1 MIMRKFLA
9 ALLSAL
15 GFGAGAEKK
24 VAEMTRFFAPRGE
37 FSVMAPANWVAAA
50 DRFNVTAPNNGPSL
64 SGMVYRVDRRPG
76 LKEFAD
82 SWFEGV
88 NKMGIYK
95 QVGEDRATENAS
107 GVFREYEGVWPS
119 DTFVTYNVVAFRNA
133 GRNYACVQLVTSKS
147 DYIKN
152 RSFYEKLLST
162 FEMHQ

>member
-1 MIMRKFLA
+1 MRKFLA

-15 GFGAGAEKK
+15 GFGTGAEKK
-24 VAEMTRFFAPRGE
+24 VAEMKRFFAPGGE
-37 FSVMAPANWVAAA
+37 FSVMAPANWIAAA
-50 DRFNVTAPNNGPSL
+50 DQFNVTAPNNGPSL
-64 SGMVYRVDRRPG
+64 SGMVYRTDRRPS
-76 LKEFAD
+76 LKGFSD

-88 NKMGIYK
+88 NKMGIYT
-95 QVGEDRATENAS
+95 QVGAAENGS
-107 GVFREYEGVWPS
+107 GVFREYEGVWPG
-119 DTFVTYNVVAFRNA
+119 DTFITYNAVAFRNV